1 MARNKPLTIGKSARR
16 TRGSL
21 RPANLSHD
29 QESEAVR
36 RLPPATTDEWDWQL
50 QAACRGM
57 DGEWF
62 FPPDRE
68 QAKARS
74 SRISK
79 AKAVCAH
86 CPALI
91 PCRDFALDNGEP
103 FGVWGGL
110 SEDDRERVTRH
121 ISATG

>member
-1 MARNKPLTIGKSARR
+1 MARTKTPLIKKSAGR
-16 TRGSL
+16 TGEAL
-21 RPANLSHD
+21 RAVRARDP
-29 QESEAVR
+29 EREAVS

-57 DGEWF
+57 DGDWF

-68 QAKARS
+68 QAKART
-74 SRISK
+74 SRISR
-79 AKAVCAH
+79 AKAVCAR

-91 PCRDFALDNGEP
+91 ACRDFALENDEP

-110 SEDDRERVTRH
+110 SEDDREKASRPV
-121 ISATG
+121 SATG

>member
-1 MARNKPLTIGKSARR
+1 MARIKPLTTGKSARR
-16 TRGSL
+16 TRESL
-21 RPANLSHD
+21 RPATLSND
-29 QESEAVR
+29 LESDAVR
-36 RLPPATTDEWDWQL
+36 RLPAPTTDEWDWQL

-91 PCRDFALDNGEP
+91 PCRDFALNNGEP

-110 SEDDRERVTRH
+110 SEDDRERATRPV
-121 ISATG
+121 SATG